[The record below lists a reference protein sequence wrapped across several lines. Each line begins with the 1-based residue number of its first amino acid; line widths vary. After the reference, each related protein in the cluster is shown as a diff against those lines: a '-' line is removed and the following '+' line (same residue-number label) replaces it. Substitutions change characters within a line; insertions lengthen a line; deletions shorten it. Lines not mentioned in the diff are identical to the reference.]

1 MITQD
6 STPESRR
13 GRSPSKAPPPED
25 DGSGSDG
32 SDFMEPEPAATRSGQ
47 KTGSK
52 SPGSASA
59 AKRRK
64 LDYQVAEAGAESG
77 SKAGSARKKGES
89 KMGVHKGSRA
99 GRGRVGAKAKDA
111 GKEEAIDVED
121 DEVKKE
127 VIEVESDDDFAMMQ
141 PKKTEAA
148 DDMDEDD
155 KPLASSCGKG
165 KGGGGKNIYANCRN
179 PLDKTMNCMIKN
191 KDELY
196 NRWRKEGEEALV
208 RVRAHVRV

>member
-1 MITQD
+1 MARHARSSTGDEVSSPIDADTWDVKVITQD

-99 GRGRVGAKAKDA
+99 GRGRGGAKAKDA
-111 GKEEAIDVED
+111 GKEEAMEVEED
-121 DEVKKE
+121 EGDEV
-127 VIEVESDDDFAMMQ
+127 
-141 PKKTEAA
+141 
-148 DDMDEDD
+148 DEDNEEEEKED
-155 KPLASSCGKG
+155 GLFDSS
-165 KGGGGKNIYANCRN
+165 
-179 PLDKTMNCMIKN
+179 
-191 KDELY
+191 EE
-196 NRWRKEGEEALV
+196 EGDAGAKSMFFNL
-208 RVRAHVRV
+208 